1 MTRQYRIRYLTE
13 HAIQCLACACAN
25 LENVAGRELLQLTD
39 SLSSSGVL
47 AAVFI
52 GDSQEHEEIVRLAR
66 EAIEEQRVWCRV
78 NGPFRPSHCRTHKL
92 ASNASTSSK

>member
-1 MTRQYRIRYLTE
+1 MTRSHRIRYLTE

-25 LENVAGRELLQLTD
+25 IENFAGRELLQLTD
-39 SLSSSGVL
+39 ALSSSGVL

-52 GDSQEHEEIVRLAR
+52 DDSHEHEDIVRLAR
-66 EAIEEQRVWCRV
+66 EAIQEQRMWCGV
-78 NGPFRPSHCRTHKL
+78 NGPFRPSDCRTHKL